1 MTLLALGLALFVL
14 VHAVPMVPPLRAV
27 LVARVGADPWR
38 GIHSLI
44 ALVGMGLIVWG
55 FAWARAAGP
64 DPWLTPQVGLRHA
77 ALLVLLPVFPL
88 IFASFRPG
96 WIARR
101 VGHPMVTGVVLWAAG
116 HLLAVS
122 SAPAVLLAS
131 VFLVWGLA
139 ARLSLARRKP
149 ATGPI
154 PPFGRADLV
163 AIVAGVAVWGLLL
176 WKGHLWLIGI
186 APLP

>member
-14 VHAVPMVPPLRAV
+14 VHAVPMVPPLRAAI
-27 LVARVGADPWR
+27 VARVGADPWR

-55 FAWARAAGP
+55 FARARAAGP

-154 PPFGRADLV
+154 PPFGRADLA